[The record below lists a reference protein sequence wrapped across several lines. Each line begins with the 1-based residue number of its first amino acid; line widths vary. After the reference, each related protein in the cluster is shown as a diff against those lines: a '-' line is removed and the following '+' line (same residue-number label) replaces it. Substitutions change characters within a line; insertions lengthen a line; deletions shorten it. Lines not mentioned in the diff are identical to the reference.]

1 MIQLQNATKR
11 FPNGHGVSGLTFEV
25 AEGESFGYLGP
36 NGSGKSTTI
45 RTLMGFLRVDS
56 GTVRINGLDCW
67 KDAERI
73 QEHVGYLPG
82 ETEFLEGLNGKQFL
96 ALLAGMRKL
105 KNLQRRDELINR
117 FELDVAT
124 PIRRMSKGMKQKLAI
139 VAAFMHKP
147 GVLILDEPTSGLD
160 PLMQQRFLELV
171 EEEKGRGATILMSS
185 HIFTEIERV
194 CDRVGIIKDGHLVA
208 VEDVKSLRSMQRQV
222 FTVQFA
228 NEAEANKFRQFEPH
242 VLQQRGHELDIE
254 LHGNYN
260 EFIVKLAKC
269 DVQGMHAHELSLEQL
284 FMHYYQ
290 S

>member
-1 MIQLQNATKR
+1 MIQLQNATKL
-11 FPNGHGVSGLTFEV
+11 FANGRGVAELTFEV

-96 ALLAGMRKL
+96 DLLAGMRKQ

-139 VAAFMHKP
+139 
-147 GVLILDEPTSGLD
+147 G
-160 PLMQQRFLELV
+160 
-171 EEEKGRGATILMSS
+171 
-185 HIFTEIERV
+185 
-194 CDRVGIIKDGHLVA
+194 
-208 VEDVKSLRSMQRQV
+208 KSV
-222 FTVQFA
+222 V
-228 NEAEANKFRQFEPH
+228 
-242 VLQQRGHELDIE
+242 
-254 LHGNYN
+254 
-260 EFIVKLAKC
+260 
-269 DVQGMHAHELSLEQL
+269 
-284 FMHYYQ
+284 
-290 S
+290 